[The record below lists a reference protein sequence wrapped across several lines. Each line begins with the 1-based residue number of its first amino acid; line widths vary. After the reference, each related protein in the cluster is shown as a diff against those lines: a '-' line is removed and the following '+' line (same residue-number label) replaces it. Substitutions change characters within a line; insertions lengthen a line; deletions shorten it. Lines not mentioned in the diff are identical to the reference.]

1 MKKTGFLFLF
11 LLTVSLI
18 NLQAKPV
25 KVSFQTQDGWS
36 ISAAYQAP
44 DKQSKTVVLLHDVAK
59 SHREFEVFCGKVSE
73 KGLGYL
79 ALDLRGHGESV
90 SKGTYSSFAKEGVD
104 NDYNK
109 MVRDVSAAMNFL
121 KEKGINEEDV
131 FLVGVGLGA
140 SVAAKTSSMWP
151 NVLGIALISPVTN
164 FRDILTIPAL
174 RVYKGNVFLAAAA
187 DDKKAFLEASMMRN
201 VSFLTAGEGKV
212 TFATAYDKKSHE
224 LLDTWLSA
232 ELLQWLQT
240 PVKPELLPDIVQMEE
255 DPYNGAYE
263 TVAPSSTEEA
273 LFPSILQ

>member
-1 MKKTGFLFLF
+1 M
-11 LLTVSLI
+11 
-18 NLQAKPV
+18 
-25 KVSFQTQDGWS
+25 
-36 ISAAYQAP
+36 
-44 DKQSKTVVLLHDVAK
+44 
-59 SHREFEVFCGKVSE
+59 
-73 KGLGYL
+73 
-79 ALDLRGHGESV
+79 
-90 SKGTYSSFAKEGVD
+90 
-104 NDYNK
+104 
-109 MVRDVSAAMNFL
+109 
-121 KEKGINEEDV
+121 
-131 FLVGVGLGA
+131 
-140 SVAAKTSSMWP
+140 
-151 NVLGIALISPVTN
+151 
-164 FRDILTIPAL
+164 
-174 RVYKGNVFLAAAA
+174 AAAA